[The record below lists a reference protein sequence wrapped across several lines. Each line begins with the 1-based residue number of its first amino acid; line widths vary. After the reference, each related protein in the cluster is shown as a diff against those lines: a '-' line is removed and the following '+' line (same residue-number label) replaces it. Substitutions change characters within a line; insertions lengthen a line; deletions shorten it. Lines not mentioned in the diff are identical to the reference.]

1 MRAERAKFVF
11 GYAVFVL
18 SWSDD
23 LKSRCLL
30 QISCRAP

>member
-1 MRAERAKFVF
+1 MRAERAKFLF